1 MKKLYILSYLL
12 YFIFSCSFAQTTF
25 ETLIKNNNDEYVFDI
40 QELDSA
46 YFLCGKSKD
55 ANTNL
60 FTPLLI
66 KISNSGT
73 VIKRLVFDNHLMDF
87 QKGLLL
93 KAASGNF
100 IFYGYAYKTLPYSK
114 RIYIFFA
121 EFNSELDTI
130 WTSWW
135 PVLTNDEILSFR
147 TVILNNRNFGFFIT
161 KRPAESKKKTYLL
174 LYEFSQTGQ
183 LVSTKSTRVPH
194 GGKIQNIF
202 VNPDSIN
209 TYSLISTDFG
219 SYVQLN
225 ILNPELNLM
234 FLKEFITPVRDNI
247 TVKKY
252 FDKYYFSGYLHFT
265 LEEKYQFYSAVL
277 DDYLDSLKTSVFGK
291 DDLINDYPALYRS
304 LDFISENSIY
314 FGATT
319 NMVNPPGLI
328 YNNTWFMLHKT
339 DSDLNP
345 LWTKWYGGNAYYE
358 MFCILATNDSG
369 CLMAGNKIDLNTNYL
384 IRNIY
389 LLKVDENGTFTGI
402 DYYHIKQEQLISIY
416 PNPGRNQLTITNNTK
431 NLYFE
436 LFDITGKILLKK
448 FIPAYSTEVNVS
460 HLRKGVYFYR
470 IYDNKNIIKTGKWVK
485 Q

>member
-1 MKKLYILSYLL
+1 MKKLCVLSYLL
-12 YFIFSCSFAQTTF
+12 CFILSFSFAQTTF
-25 ETLIKNNNDEYVFDI
+25 ETLIQNNNDEYVFDI

-55 ANTNL
+55 ADTNL
-60 FTPLLI
+60 FAPLLI
-66 KISNSGT
+66 KINDSGT
-73 VIKRLVFDNHLMDF
+73 VTKRIVFGNHSMDF

-93 KAASGNF
+93 KAGSGNF

-130 WTSWW
+130 WTSWC
-135 PVLTNDEILSFR
+135 PGLINDEILSFR
-147 TVILNNRNFGFFIT
+147 AVILNNKNLGFFIT
-161 KRPAESKKKTYLL
+161 KRPAESKLKTYLL

-209 TYSLISTDFG
+209 SYSLISTDFG
-219 SYVQLN
+219 AYVQLN
-225 ILNPELNLM
+225 ILNSELNLI
-234 FLKEFITPVRDNI
+234 FLKEFITPIRDNI

-265 LEEKYQFYSAVL
+265 LEEKYQIYSAVL

-291 DDLINDYPALYRS
+291 DDMINDYPALYRS

-319 NMVNPPGLI
+319 NMINPPGLI
-328 YNNTWFMLHKT
+328 YNNTWFMLNKT
-339 DSDLNP
+339 NSDLNP

-358 MFCILATNDSG
+358 MSCILATNDGG
-369 CLMAGNKIDLNTNYL
+369 CMMAGNKIDLNTNNL

-389 LLKVDENGTFTGI
+389 LLKVDENGTFTGM
-402 DYYHIKQEQLISIY
+402 DYFQLKPEQLISIY
-416 PNPGRNQLTITNNTK
+416 PNPGNIVLIVKSGFNDAVF
-431 NLYFE
+431 L
-436 LFDITGKILLKK
+436 LIDITGKIILKEK
-448 FIPAYSTEVNVS
+448 IQNNSNSFNIS
-460 HLRKGVYFYR
+460 HLSKGMYFYR
-470 IYDNKNIIKTGKWVK
+470 IYNDKGLFDSGKWIK